1 MRLRAAPGALSPI
14 SSAVLHLSLGKSLP
28 LLTVLYGMGL
38 IQHGR
43 EQKSLVCSMVGSL
56 HGCCHMGTWGCLPI
70 PLSLLCA
77 SCCFSDP
84 KFCSRVSRITGS
96 ICPCHKE
103 YVPNLNQTI
112 LTHTREKMH
121 TPRLFAA
128 SVLCQQCRG
137 PSHLYPAFSLQLVAS
152 WTLWNKVRLF
162 VKDRVLLQECSCSAP
177 ALKV

>member
-1 MRLRAAPGALSPI
+1 MAWVWYSMGGSRRAWCAAWLEVCTAPVTWVPGAVCQSLWACCVHPAASQTLN
-14 SSAVLHLSLGKSLP
+14 SAAGFPGSQDPFVLA
-28 LLTVLYGMGL
+28 
-38 IQHGR
+38 IR
-43 EQKSLVCSMVGSL
+43 N
-56 HGCCHMGTWGCLPI
+56 
-70 PLSLLCA
+70 
-77 SCCFSDP
+77 
-84 KFCSRVSRITGS
+84 
-96 ICPCHKE
+96 
-103 YVPNLNQTI
+103 VPNLNQTI

-137 PSHLYPAFSLQLVAS
+137 PSHLYPAFPLQLVAS